1 MWKSFSDR
9 DKDIINNYILKNTL
23 SSSPKYT
30 CDIIEK
36 YTKIDYINLVFICIT
51 TIILIYIVYKI
62 FTKNNINPSLTNLL
76 TLLTIG
82 TSALVLY
89 KFRNLLSVIGKYYI
103 YVYNLRE
110 KILILIPIFIIL
122 ITILEIFFK
131 NNMKMIKIL
140 YLIKY

>member
-1 MWKSFSDR
+1 MLFRS
-9 DKDIINNYILKNTL
+9 NYILKNTL

-131 NNMKMIKIL
+131 NNRSNPFSHGVPTP
-140 YLIKY
+140 